1 MSDSPALAIEDLNV
15 SFTGGPETVRAVDG
29 VSIRVRPGEIVAVVG
44 ESGSGKSVTSMST
57 LGLLPPTATVSGTIR
72 VGDVDVTTLDGA
84 ALRAVRGSEIAM
96 VFQEPMTAL
105 NPAFTVG
112 WQVAEA
118 LRLHIDGLSRKQALD
133 RAAELL
139 ETVGIR
145 DARRRLGQYPHELS
159 GGLRQRVMIA
169 MAIACEPK
177 VLIADEATTALD
189 VTVQAEI
196 LDLLRGLRDR
206 FGTAMLVITHNMGV
220 VADIADRVVV
230 MYQGKVVEEA
240 PVEELFARPR
250 ADYTKRLLSAVPR
263 LAPRDDAPRTAPG
276 TEAGV
281 PGDGAPRTAP
291 GTETDASEDGAGV
304 PQAVRDDEA
313 APADL
318 PRDGAN
324 APQAIRDDGGPALAI
339 ENLVVQFRGKGGTK
353 VRAVDDV
360 SLTIARG
367 EVLGL
372 VGESGS
378 GKSTVG
384 RAAIGLISPDT
395 GTVRLLGDSLTGA
408 RGRALR
414 RLRRRCGIVFQDP
427 ASSLDPR
434 MTVGDCVAE
443 PLLINKVGDRD
454 ERVVALLE
462 SVRLDP
468 AVRLRYPH
476 ELSGG
481 QRQRVGIAR
490 ALALDPDLVIADEP
504 TSALDVSVQAAVL
517 EVFLELQ
524 ARLGFACLFITHD
537 LAVVG
542 LVSDRVAVLNQGRL
556 VEEGPRDQVLFDPR
570 EDYTRRLV
578 TSAPVP
584 DPVEQR
590 ERRVRAAELRAARD

>member
-1 MSDSPALAIEDLNV
+1 MSDSPALAIEDLHV
-15 SFTGGPETVRAVDG
+15 SFSGSGGSGKVRAVDG
-29 VSIRVRPGEIVAVVG
+29 VSIRVDPGEIVAVVG

-57 LGLLPPTATVSGTIR
+57 LGLLPPTASTSGSVR
-72 VGDVDVTTLDGA
+72 VGGVDVTTLDGP

-196 LDLLRGLRDR
+196 LDLLRDLRER

-240 PVEELFARPR
+240 PVEELFAGPR
-250 ADYTKRLLSAVPR
+250 ADYTKRLLGAVPR
-263 LAPRDDAPRTAPG
+263 LRPRGDERTGEPAVAGEPAAPG
-276 TEAGV
+276 EA
-281 PGDGAPRTAP
+281 
-291 GTETDASEDGAGV
+291 
-304 PQAVRDDEA
+304 
-313 APADL
+313 
-318 PRDGAN
+318 
-324 APQAIRDDGGPALAI
+324 ALAI
-339 ENLVVQFRGKGGTK
+339 ENLVVQFRGKGGAK
-353 VRAVDDV
+353 VRAVDNV
-360 SLTIARG
+360 SLTVAKG

-378 GKSTVG
+378 GKSTLG
-384 RAAIGLISPDT
+384 RAAIGLITPAS

-408 RGRALR
+408 RGSALR

-434 MTVGDCVAE
+434 MTVGDCIAE
-443 PLLINKVGDRD
+443 PLVINKVGDRD

-481 QRQRVGIAR
+481 QRQRIGIAR

-517 EVFLELQ
+517 DVFLELQ

-542 LVSDRVAVLNQGRL
+542 LVSDRVAVLNQGKL

-570 EDYTRRLV
+570 EDYTRRLIS
-578 TSAPVP
+578 SAPVP

-590 ERRVRAAELRAARD
+590 ERRARAAELRAARD

>member
-1 MSDSPALAIEDLNV
+1 MTESTPTLAIEDLSV
-15 SFTGGPETVRAVDG
+15 TFRSGREAVRAVDG
-29 VSIRVRPGEIVAVVG
+29 VSITVAPGEIVAVVG

-57 LGLLPPTATVSGTIR
+57 LGLLPPTAKVGGTVR
-72 VGDVDVTTLDGA
+72 VGGVDVTTLDGA
-84 ALRAVRGSEIAM
+84 RLRAIRGAEVAM

-118 LRLHIDGLSRKQALD
+118 LRLHIADLSRKQALD

-139 ETVGIR
+139 EMVGIR
-145 DARRRLGQYPHELS
+145 DARRRLGQFPHELS
-159 GGLRQRVMIA
+159 GGLRQRVVIA

-196 LDLLRGLRDR
+196 LDLLRDLRTK
-206 FGTAMLVITHNMGV
+206 FGMAMLVITHNMGV

-230 MYQGKVVEEA
+230 MYQGKVVEQA
-240 PVEELFARPR
+240 PVDDLFNRPE
-250 ADYTKRLLSAVPR
+250 ADYTKRLLAAVPR
-263 LAPRDDAPRTAPG
+263 LTPG
-276 TEAGV
+276 ERREREVRTEA
-281 PGDGAPRTAP
+281 
-291 GTETDASEDGAGV
+291 
-304 PQAVRDDEA
+304 
-313 APADL
+313 
-318 PRDGAN
+318 
-324 APQAIRDDGGPALAI
+324 ALSL
-339 ENLVVQFRGKGGTK
+339 ENLVVEFRGKGRSR

-360 SLTIARG
+360 TLTIAEG

-384 RAAIGLISPDT
+384 RAAVGLIKPAS
-395 GTVRLLGDSLTGA
+395 GTVRLLGEPLSEA
-408 RGRALR
+408 RGRDLR
-414 RLRRRCGIVFQDP
+414 RLRRHCGIVFQDP

-443 PLLINKVGDRD
+443 PLVINGVGDRN
-454 ERVVALLE
+454 ERVVALLK
-462 SVRLDP
+462 SVELDP
-468 AVRLRYPH
+468 ALRLRHPH

-490 ALALDPDLVIADEP
+490 ALALDPRLVIADEP

-524 ARLGFACLFITHD
+524 ERLGFACLFITHD

-542 LVSDRVAVLNQGRL
+542 RVSDRVAVMNQGRL
-556 VEEGPRDQVLFDPR
+556 VEVGARDDVLFDSQ
-570 EDYTRRLV
+570 EEYTRRLV

-590 ERRVRAAELRAARD
+590 RRRAERRAASAPPSSM

>member
-1 MSDSPALAIEDLNV
+1 MTEPGPTLAIEDLSV
-15 SFTGGPETVRAVDG
+15 SFTSRHETVRAVDG
-29 VSIRVRPGEIVAVVG
+29 VSITVNPGEIVAVVG
-44 ESGSGKSVTSMST
+44 ESGSGKSVTSLST
-57 LGLLPPTATVSGTIR
+57 LGLLPPTANVSGKVR
-72 VGDVDVTTLDGA
+72 VGGLDVTTLDGPR
-84 ALRAVRGSEIAM
+84 LRAVRGAEVAM

-118 LRLHIDGLSRKQALD
+118 LRLHIADLSRKQALD

-139 ETVGIR
+139 EMVGIR
-145 DARRRLGQYPHELS
+145 DARRRLGQFPHELS
-159 GGLRQRVMIA
+159 GGLRQRVVIA

-177 VLIADEATTALD
+177 ILIADEATTALD

-196 LDLLRGLRDR
+196 LDLLRDLRER
-206 FGTAMLVITHNMGV
+206 FGMAMLVITHNMGV

-230 MYQGKVVEEA
+230 MYEGKVVEQA
-240 PVEELFARPR
+240 LVEDLFARPE
-250 ADYTKRLLSAVPR
+250 ADYTKRLLAAVPR
-263 LAPRDDAPRTAPG
+263 LAPGEQRAR
-276 TEAGV
+276 
-281 PGDGAPRTAP
+281 
-291 GTETDASEDGAGV
+291 DASA
-304 PQAVRDDEA
+304 PEA
-313 APADL
+313 L
-318 PRDGAN
+318 S
-324 APQAIRDDGGPALAI
+324 L
-339 ENLVVQFRGKGGTK
+339 EHVTVEFRGG
-353 VRAVDDV
+353 VRAVEDL
-360 SLTIARG
+360 SLTIAQG

-384 RAAIGLISPDT
+384 RAAIGLLKPTS
-395 GTVRLLGDSLTGA
+395 GTVRLLGEPLSGA
-408 RGRALR
+408 KGRALR

-443 PLLINKVGDRD
+443 PLVISGAGDRTD
-454 ERVVALLE
+454 RVVALLE
-462 SVRLDP
+462 SVELDP
-468 AVRLRYPH
+468 AVRRRHPH

-490 ALALDPDLVIADEP
+490 ALALDPQLVIADEP

-517 EVFLELQ
+517 DMFLELQ
-524 ARLGFACLFITHD
+524 ERLGFACLFITHD

-542 LVSDRVAVLNQGRL
+542 KVSDRVAVMNEGRL
-556 VEEGPRDQVLFDPR
+556 VEVGPRDEVLFSSQ
-570 EDYTRRLV
+570 EEYTRRLV

-590 ERRVRAAELRAARD
+590 RRRAERHGL

>member
-1 MSDSPALAIEDLNV
+1 MSDQPPTLAIEDLSV
-15 SFTGGPETVRAVDG
+15 TFGSGRRTVRAVDG
-29 VSIRVRPGEIVAVVG
+29 VSVTVAPGEIVAVVG

-57 LGLLPPTATVSGTIR
+57 LGLLPPTAKVGGTVR
-72 VGDVDVTTLDGA
+72 VGGVDVTTLDGPR
-84 ALRAVRGSEIAM
+84 LRAVRGAEVAM

-118 LRLHIDGLSRKQALD
+118 LRLHTDLSRKQALD
-133 RAAELL
+133 RAADLL
-139 ETVGIR
+139 EMVGIR
-145 DARRRLGQYPHELS
+145 DASRRLGQFPHELS
-159 GGLRQRVMIA
+159 GGLRQRVVIA

-196 LDLLRGLRDR
+196 LDLLRDLRTK
-206 FGTAMLVITHNMGV
+206 FGMAMLVITHNMGV

-230 MYQGKVVEEA
+230 MYQGKVVEQA
-240 PVEELFARPR
+240 PVDDLFARPE
-250 ADYTKRLLSAVPR
+250 ADYTKRLLAAVPR
-263 LAPRDDAPRTAPG
+263 LAPGERRDREAPEKETA
-276 TEAGV
+276 
-281 PGDGAPRTAP
+281 
-291 GTETDASEDGAGV
+291 
-304 PQAVRDDEA
+304 
-313 APADL
+313 
-318 PRDGAN
+318 
-324 APQAIRDDGGPALAI
+324 ALSL
-339 ENLVVQFRGKGGTK
+339 ENLVVEFRGKGGSR

-360 SLTIARG
+360 TLTIAEG

-384 RAAIGLISPDT
+384 RAAIGLVKPAS
-395 GTVRLLGDSLTGA
+395 GTVRLLGESLGEA

-414 RLRRRCGIVFQDP
+414 RLRRHCGIVFQDP

-443 PLLINKVGDRD
+443 PLVINGVGDRT
-454 ERVVALLE
+454 ERVVALLK
-462 SVRLDP
+462 SVELDP
-468 AVRLRYPH
+468 ALRLRHPH

-490 ALALDPDLVIADEP
+490 ALALDPRLVIADEP

-524 ARLGFACLFITHD
+524 ERLGFACLFITHD

-542 LVSDRVAVLNQGRL
+542 RVSDRVAVMNQGRL
-556 VEEGPRDQVLFDPR
+556 VEVGARDDVLFDSQ
-570 EDYTRRLV
+570 EEYTRRLV

-590 ERRVRAAELRAARD
+590 RRRAERRAASAPPSST

>member
-1 MSDSPALAIEDLNV
+1 MSDSPALAIEDLSV
-15 SFTGGPETVRAVDG
+15 SFAGSSEKVRAVDG
-29 VSIRVRPGEIVAVVG
+29 VSIRVNPGEIVAVVG

-57 LGLLPPTATVSGTIR
+57 LGLLPPTATVRGSVR
-72 VGDVDVTTLDGA
+72 VGGVDVTTLDGP

-169 MAIACEPK
+169 IAIACEPK

-196 LDLLRGLRDR
+196 LDLLRDLRAR

-240 PVEELFARPR
+240 PVEELFADPR

-263 LAPRDDAPRTAPG
+263 LKPRGDAPK
-276 TEAGV
+276 TE
-281 PGDGAPRTAP
+281 PDGE
-291 GTETDASEDGAGV
+291 GASRG
-304 PQAVRDDEA
+304 RA
-313 APADL
+313 AQITS
-318 PRDGAN
+318 RDGGVSEHRNGPDTSA
-324 APQAIRDDGGPALAI
+324 GEPALAI
-339 ENLVVQFRGKGGTK
+339 ENLVVQFRGKGGAK

-360 SLTIARG
+360 SLTVAKG

-378 GKSTVG
+378 GKSTLG
-384 RAAIGLISPDT
+384 RAAIGLISPAS
-395 GTVRLLGDSLTGA
+395 GSVRLLGDSLTGA
-408 RGRALR
+408 RGSALR

-434 MTVGDCVAE
+434 MTVGDCIAE
-443 PLLINKVGDRD
+443 PLVINKVGGRD

-468 AVRLRYPH
+468 AVRFRYPH

-481 QRQRVGIAR
+481 QRQRIGIAR

-517 EVFLELQ
+517 DVFLELQ

-570 EDYTRRLV
+570 ENYTRRLIS
-578 TSAPVP
+578 SAPVP

-590 ERRVRAAELRAARD
+590 ERRARAAELRAAHD

>member
-1 MSDSPALAIEDLNV
+1 MEVRVSDPSLAIEDLKV
-15 SFTGGPETVRAVDG
+15 SFTSGRESVRAVDG
-29 VSIRVRPGEIVAVVG
+29 VTIEVAPGEIVAVVG

-57 LGLLPPTATVSGTIR
+57 LGLLPPTAQVTGTVR
-72 VGDVDVTTLDGA
+72 VGGVDVMTLDGPR
-84 ALRAVRGSEIAM
+84 LRAIRGAEIAM

-118 LRLHIDGLSRKQALD
+118 LRLHVDDLSKQQALD

-139 ETVGIR
+139 EMVGIR
-145 DARRRLGQYPHELS
+145 DARRRLGQFPHELS
-159 GGLRQRVMIA
+159 GGLRQRVVIA

-177 VLIADEATTALD
+177 ILIADEATTALD

-196 LDLLRGLRDR
+196 LDLLRDLRDR
-206 FGTAMLVITHNMGV
+206 FGMAMLVITHNMGV

-230 MYQGKVVEEA
+230 MYQGKVVEQA
-240 PVEELFARPR
+240 AVEDLFARPV
-250 ADYTKRLLSAVPR
+250 ADYTKRLLASVPR
-263 LAPRDDAPRTAPG
+263 LARGGHRVRATPA
-276 TEAGV
+276 E
-281 PGDGAPRTAP
+281 
-291 GTETDASEDGAGV
+291 ET
-304 PQAVRDDEA
+304 A
-313 APADL
+313 APAL
-318 PRDGAN
+318 R
-324 APQAIRDDGGPALAI
+324 L
-339 ENLVVQFRGKGGTK
+339 EHLSVEFRGKGRSRT
-353 VRAVDDV
+353 RAVDDV
-360 SLTIARG
+360 SLTIAQG

-384 RAAIGLISPDT
+384 RAAIGLLKPTS
-395 GTVRLLGDSLTGA
+395 GTVRLLGESLGDA
-408 RGRALR
+408 RGRDLR

-443 PLLINKVGDRD
+443 PLVINGIGDRT
-454 ERVVALLE
+454 ERVVALLK
-462 SVRLDP
+462 SVELDP
-468 AVRLRYPH
+468 ALRRRHPH

-490 ALALDPDLVIADEP
+490 ALALEPQLVIADEP

-524 ARLGFACLFITHD
+524 ERLGFACLFITHD

-542 LVSDRVAVLNQGRL
+542 RVSDRVAVMNAGRV
-556 VEEGPRDQVLFDPR
+556 VEEGPRDDVLFDAR
-570 EDYTRRLV
+570 EEYTRRLV

-590 ERRVRAAELRAARD
+590 RRRAERHGL

>member
-1 MSDSPALAIEDLNV
+1 MSDSPALAIEDLSV
-15 SFTGGPETVRAVDG
+15 SFAGSSAKVRAVDG
-29 VSIRVRPGEIVAVVG
+29 VSIRVNPGEIVAVVG

-57 LGLLPPTATVSGTIR
+57 LGLLPPTATVRGSVR
-72 VGDVDVTTLDGA
+72 VGGVDVTTLDGP

-196 LDLLRGLRDR
+196 LDLLRDLRDR

-230 MYQGKVVEEA
+230 MYQGRVVEEA
-240 PVEELFARPR
+240 PVEELFANPR

-263 LAPRDDAPRTAPG
+263 LKPRGDAPRTAPDAQA
-276 TEAGV
+276 E
-281 PGDGAPRTAP
+281 GDGAAGTASRGRTEGEGGAAGRAAERP
-291 GTETDASEDGAGV
+291 AAGASDG
-304 PQAVRDDEA
+304 R
-313 APADL
+313 
-318 PRDGAN
+318 
-324 APQAIRDDGGPALAI
+324 PALAI

-360 SLTIARG
+360 SLTVAKG

-378 GKSTVG
+378 GKSTLG
-384 RAAIGLISPDT
+384 RAAIGLITPAS
-395 GTVRLLGDSLTGA
+395 GSVRLLGDSLTGA
-408 RGRALR
+408 RGSALR

-434 MTVGDCVAE
+434 MTVGDCIAE
-443 PLLINKVGDRD
+443 PLVINKVGGRD

-468 AVRLRYPH
+468 AVRFRYPH

-481 QRQRVGIAR
+481 QRQRIGIAR

-517 EVFLELQ
+517 DVFLELQ

-542 LVSDRVAVLNQGRL
+542 LVSDRVAVLNQGKL
-556 VEEGPRDQVLFDPR
+556 VEEGPRDEVLFDPR
-570 EDYTRRLV
+570 EAYTRRLIS
-578 TSAPVP
+578 SAPVP

-590 ERRVRAAELRAARD
+590 ERRARAAELRAARD

>member
-1 MSDSPALAIEDLNV
+1 VTETPALAIEDLSV
-15 SFTGGPETVRAVDG
+15 SFSGSGQTVRAVDG
-29 VSIRVRPGEIVAVVG
+29 VSIEVRPGEVVAVVG
-44 ESGSGKSVTSMST
+44 ESGSGKSVTSLST
-57 LGLLPPTATVSGTIR
+57 LGLLPPTATTTGTVR
-72 VGDVDVTTLDGA
+72 VGGVDVTTLDGER
-84 ALRAVRGSEIAM
+84 LRAIRGAEVAM

-118 LRLHIDGLSRKQALD
+118 LRLHVGGLSRKDALA
-133 RAAELL
+133 RAAKLL
-139 ETVGIR
+139 EMAGIR
-145 DARRRLGQYPHELS
+145 DAESRLGQFPHELS
-159 GGLRQRVMIA
+159 GGLRQRVVIA

-177 VLIADEATTALD
+177 ILIADEATTALD

-196 LDLLRGLRDR
+196 LDLLRDLRER
-206 FGTAMLVITHNMGV
+206 FGMALLVITHNMGV

-240 PVEELFARPR
+240 PVEDLFARPA
-250 ADYTKRLLSAVPR
+250 ADYTKRLLASVPR
-263 LAPRDDAPRTAPG
+263 LVQGARRARADG
-276 TEAGV
+276 EETE
-281 PGDGAPRTAP
+281 
-291 GTETDASEDGAGV
+291 
-304 PQAVRDDEA
+304 
-313 APADL
+313 
-318 PRDGAN
+318 
-324 APQAIRDDGGPALAI
+324 PALALDHLTV
-339 ENLVVQFRGKGGTK
+339 EFRGKGRSRI
-353 VRAVDDV
+353 RAVDDV
-360 SLTIARG
+360 SLTIAPG

-384 RAAIGLISPDT
+384 RAAIGLVKPTSGD
-395 GTVRLLGDSLTGA
+395 VRLLGESLGGA
-408 RGRALR
+408 RGRDLR

-434 MTVGDCVAE
+434 MTVGACVAE
-443 PLLINKVGDRD
+443 PLVISGAADRLD
-454 ERVVALLE
+454 RVVALLE
-462 SVRLDP
+462 SVELDP
-468 AVRLRYPH
+468 ALRQRYPH

-524 ARLGFACLFITHD
+524 ERLGFACLFITHD

-542 LVSDRVAVLNQGRL
+542 RVSDRVAVMREGRL
-556 VEEGPRDQVLFDPR
+556 VEEGPRDEVLFAAR
-570 EDYTRRLV
+570 EEYTRRLV

-590 ERRVRAAELRAARD
+590 RRRAERHRL

>member
-1 MSDSPALAIEDLNV
+1 MTEPSPTLAIEDLSV
-15 SFTGGPETVRAVDG
+15 SFTSGRETVRAVDG
-29 VSIRVRPGEIVAVVG
+29 VSVTVAPGEIVAVVG

-57 LGLLPPTATVSGTIR
+57 LGLLPPTATVSGTVR
-72 VGDVDVTTLDGA
+72 VGGVDVTTLDGA
-84 ALRAVRGSEIAM
+84 GLRAIRGAEVAM

-118 LRLHIDGLSRKQALD
+118 LRLHLPDLSRKQALD

-139 ETVGIR
+139 EMVGIR
-145 DARRRLGQYPHELS
+145 DARRRLGQFPHELS
-159 GGLRQRVMIA
+159 GGLRQRVVIA

-196 LDLLRGLRDR
+196 LDLLRDLRAR
-206 FGTAMLVITHNMGV
+206 FGMAMLVITHNMGV

-230 MYQGKVVEEA
+230 MYQGKVVEQA
-240 PVEELFARPR
+240 PVADLFTRPE
-250 ADYTKRLLSAVPR
+250 ADYTKRLLAAVPR
-263 LAPRDDAPRTAPG
+263 LTPG
-276 TEAGV
+276 ERRGEV
-281 PGDGAPRTAP
+281 
-291 GTETDASEDGAGV
+291 GAGG
-304 PQAVRDDEA
+304 A
-313 APADL
+313 A
-318 PRDGAN
+318 
-324 APQAIRDDGGPALAI
+324 ALEL
-339 ENLVVQFRGKGGTK
+339 ENLVVEFRGKGGSRF
-353 VRAVDDV
+353 RAVDDV
-360 SLTIARG
+360 SLTIAEG

-384 RAAIGLISPDT
+384 RAAIGLVKPAS
-395 GTVRLLGDSLTGA
+395 GTVRLLGESLSDA
-408 RGRALR
+408 RGRTLR
-414 RLRRRCGIVFQDP
+414 RLRRRCGVVFQDP

-443 PLLINKVGDRD
+443 PLVINGVGDRAD
-454 ERVVALLE
+454 RVAELLK
-462 SVRLDP
+462 SVELDP
-468 AVRLRYPH
+468 ALRRRHPH

-490 ALALDPDLVIADEP
+490 ALALDPRLVIADEP

-524 ARLGFACLFITHD
+524 ERLGFACLFITHD

-542 LVSDRVAVLNQGRL
+542 RVSHRVAVMNEGRL
-556 VEEGPRDQVLFDPR
+556 VEVGDRDDVLFDSQ
-570 EDYTRRLV
+570 EEYTRRLV

-590 ERRVRAAELRAARD
+590 QRRAERRRL

>member
-1 MSDSPALAIEDLNV
+1 MTDAPMLTIEDLAV
-15 SFTGGPETVRAVDG
+15 SFRSGRESVRAVDG
-29 VSIRVRPGEIVAVVG
+29 VSLTVAPGEVVAVVG
-44 ESGSGKSVTSMST
+44 ESGSGKSVTSMSA
-57 LGLLPPTATVSGTIR
+57 LGLLPPTATTTGTVR
-72 VGDVDVTTLDGA
+72 VGGVDVTTLDGA
-84 ALRAVRGSEIAM
+84 GLRAIRGAEVAM

-118 LRLHIDGLSRKQALD
+118 LRLHIEDLSKKQALE

-139 ETVGIR
+139 EMVGIR
-145 DARRRLGQYPHELS
+145 DARDRLGQYPHELS
-159 GGLRQRVMIA
+159 GGLRQRVVIA

-196 LDLLRGLRDR
+196 LDLLRDLRAR
-206 FGTAMLVITHNMGV
+206 FGMAMLVITHNMGV

-230 MYQGKVVEEA
+230 MYQGKVVEQA
-240 PVEELFARPR
+240 TVEDLFARPE
-250 ADYTKRLLSAVPR
+250 ADYTKKLLASVPR
-263 LAPRDDAPRTAPG
+263 LARGEGRTRTAP
-276 TEAGV
+276 A
-281 PGDGAPRTAP
+281 
-291 GTETDASEDGAGV
+291 
-304 PQAVRDDEA
+304 DEEV
-313 APADL
+313 
-318 PRDGAN
+318 
-324 APQAIRDDGGPALAI
+324 ALSL
-339 ENLVVQFRGKGGTK
+339 EHLVVEFRGKGGRK
-353 VRAVDDV
+353 NRAVDDV
-360 SLTIARG
+360 SLTIAKG

-384 RAAIGLISPDT
+384 RAAIGLLKPTS
-395 GTVRLLGDSLTGA
+395 GSVRLLGEALTDA
-408 RGRALR
+408 RGRDLR

-443 PLLINKVGDRD
+443 PLVINGVGDRS
-454 ERVVALLE
+454 ERVVALLK
-462 SVRLDP
+462 SVELDP
-468 AVRLRYPH
+468 ALRRRHPH

-490 ALALDPDLVIADEP
+490 ALALDPQLVIADEP

-524 ARLGFACLFITHD
+524 ERLGFACLFITHD

-542 LVSDRVAVLNQGRL
+542 RVSDRVAVMNAGRV
-556 VEEGPRDQVLFDPR
+556 VEEGPRDDVLFDSR
-570 EDYTRRLV
+570 EEYTRRLV

-590 ERRVRAAELRAARD
+590 RRRAERHGL

>member
-1 MSDSPALAIEDLNV
+1 MTDAPMLAFEDLAV
-15 SFTGGPETVRAVDG
+15 SFRSGRDSVRAVDG
-29 VSIRVRPGEIVAVVG
+29 VSLTVAPGEVVAVVG
-44 ESGSGKSVTSMST
+44 ESGSGKSVTSMSA
-57 LGLLPPTATVSGTIR
+57 LGLLPPTATTTGTVR
-72 VGDVDVTTLDGA
+72 VGGVDVTTLDGSR
-84 ALRAVRGSEIAM
+84 LRAIRGAEVAM

-118 LRLHIDGLSRKQALD
+118 LRLHIEDLSRKQALD

-139 ETVGIR
+139 EMVGIR
-145 DARRRLGQYPHELS
+145 DARDRLGQYPHELS
-159 GGLRQRVMIA
+159 GGLRQRVVIA

-196 LDLLRGLRDR
+196 LDLLRDLRAR
-206 FGTAMLVITHNMGV
+206 FGMAMLVITHNMGV

-230 MYQGKVVEEA
+230 MYQGKVVEQA
-240 PVEELFARPR
+240 TVEDLFARPQ
-250 ADYTKRLLSAVPR
+250 ADYTKKLLASVPR
-263 LAPRDDAPRTAPG
+263 LARGEGRSRTAP
-276 TEAGV
+276 A
-281 PGDGAPRTAP
+281 
-291 GTETDASEDGAGV
+291 
-304 PQAVRDDEA
+304 DEE
-313 APADL
+313 
-318 PRDGAN
+318 
-324 APQAIRDDGGPALAI
+324 IALSL
-339 ENLVVQFRGKGGTK
+339 ENLVVEFRGKGGRK
-353 VRAVDDV
+353 NRAVDDV
-360 SLTIARG
+360 SLTIAKG

-384 RAAIGLISPDT
+384 RAAIGLLKPTS
-395 GTVRLLGDSLTGA
+395 GSVRLLGEALTDA
-408 RGRALR
+408 RGRDLR

-443 PLLINKVGDRD
+443 PLVINGVGDRT
-454 ERVVALLE
+454 ERVLALLE
-462 SVRLDP
+462 SVELDP
-468 AVRLRYPH
+468 ALRRRHPH

-490 ALALDPDLVIADEP
+490 ALALDPQLVIADEP

-517 EVFLELQ
+517 KVFLDLQ
-524 ARLGFACLFITHD
+524 QRLGFACLFITHD

-542 LVSDRVAVLNQGRL
+542 MVSDRVAVMNEGRL
-556 VEEGPRDQVLFDPR
+556 VEVGSRDAVLFDSR
-570 EDYTRRLV
+570 EEYTRRLV

-584 DPVEQR
+584 DPVDQR
-590 ERRVRAAELRAARD
+590 RRREERHRI

>member
-1 MSDSPALAIEDLNV
+1 MSDQPPTLAIEDLSV
-15 SFTGGPETVRAVDG
+15 TFGSGHRTVRAVDG
-29 VSIRVRPGEIVAVVG
+29 VSVTVAPGEIVAVVG

-57 LGLLPPTATVSGTIR
+57 LGLLPPTAKVGGTVR
-72 VGDVDVTTLDGA
+72 VGGVDVTTLDGPR
-84 ALRAVRGSEIAM
+84 LRAVRGAEVAM

-118 LRLHIDGLSRKQALD
+118 LRLHTDLSRKQALD
-133 RAAELL
+133 RAVELL
-139 ETVGIR
+139 EMVGIR
-145 DARRRLGQYPHELS
+145 DASRRLGQFPHELS
-159 GGLRQRVMIA
+159 GGLRQRVVIA

-196 LDLLRGLRDR
+196 LDLLRDLRTK
-206 FGTAMLVITHNMGV
+206 FGMAMLVITHNMGV

-230 MYQGKVVEEA
+230 MYQGKVVEQA
-240 PVEELFARPR
+240 PVDDLFARPE
-250 ADYTKRLLSAVPR
+250 ADYTKRLLAAVPR
-263 LAPRDDAPRTAPG
+263 LAPGERRDREAPEKETA
-276 TEAGV
+276 
-281 PGDGAPRTAP
+281 
-291 GTETDASEDGAGV
+291 
-304 PQAVRDDEA
+304 
-313 APADL
+313 
-318 PRDGAN
+318 
-324 APQAIRDDGGPALAI
+324 ALSL
-339 ENLVVQFRGKGGTK
+339 ENLVVEFRGKGGSR

-360 SLTIARG
+360 TLTIAEG

-384 RAAIGLISPDT
+384 RAAIGLVKPAS
-395 GTVRLLGDSLTGA
+395 GTVRLLGESLGEA

-414 RLRRRCGIVFQDP
+414 RLRRHCGIVFQDP

-443 PLLINKVGDRD
+443 PLVINGVGDRT
-454 ERVVALLE
+454 ERVVALLK
-462 SVRLDP
+462 SVELDP
-468 AVRLRYPH
+468 ALRLRHPH

-490 ALALDPDLVIADEP
+490 ALALDPRLVIADEP

-524 ARLGFACLFITHD
+524 ERLGFACLFITHD

-542 LVSDRVAVLNQGRL
+542 RVSDRVAVMNQGRL
-556 VEEGPRDQVLFDPR
+556 VEVGARDDVLFDSQ
-570 EDYTRRLV
+570 EEYTRRLV

-584 DPVEQR
+584 DPTEQR
-590 ERRVRAAELRAARD
+590 RRRAERHRL

>member
-1 MSDSPALAIEDLNV
+1 MTDTPMLAFEELAV
-15 SFTGGPETVRAVDG
+15 SFGGGRDGVRAVDG
-29 VSIRVRPGEIVAVVG
+29 VSLTVAPGEVVAVVG
-44 ESGSGKSVTSMST
+44 ESGSGKSVTSMSA
-57 LGLLPPTATVSGTIR
+57 LGLLPPTATTTGTVR
-72 VGDVDVTTLDGA
+72 VGGVDVTTLDGA
-84 ALRAVRGSEIAM
+84 RLRTIRGAEVAM

-118 LRLHIDGLSRKQALD
+118 LRLHIGDLSKKQALE

-145 DARRRLGQYPHELS
+145 DARDRLGQYPHELS
-159 GGLRQRVMIA
+159 GGLRQRVVIA

-196 LDLLRGLRDR
+196 LDLLRDLRAR
-206 FGTAMLVITHNMGV
+206 FGMAMLVITHNMGV

-230 MYQGKVVEEA
+230 MYQGKVVEQA
-240 PVEELFARPR
+240 TVEDLFARPQ
-250 ADYTKRLLSAVPR
+250 ADYTKKLLASVPR
-263 LAPRDDAPRTAPG
+263 LARGEGRTRTA
-276 TEAGV
+276 
-281 PGDGAPRTAP
+281 
-291 GTETDASEDGAGV
+291 
-304 PQAVRDDEA
+304 QADEEV
-313 APADL
+313 
-318 PRDGAN
+318 
-324 APQAIRDDGGPALAI
+324 ALSL
-339 ENLVVQFRGKGGTK
+339 EHLVVEFRGKGGRK
-353 VRAVDDV
+353 NRAVDDV
-360 SLTIARG
+360 SLTIAKG

-384 RAAIGLISPDT
+384 RAAIGLLKPTS
-395 GTVRLLGDSLTGA
+395 GSVRLLGEALTDA
-408 RGRALR
+408 RGRDLR

-443 PLLINKVGDRD
+443 PLVINGVGDRTA
-454 ERVVALLE
+454 RVVALLK
-462 SVRLDP
+462 SVELDP
-468 AVRLRYPH
+468 ALRRRHPH

-490 ALALDPDLVIADEP
+490 ALALDPQLVIADEP

-517 EVFLELQ
+517 KVFLELQ
-524 ARLGFACLFITHD
+524 QRLGFACLFITHD

-542 LVSDRVAVLNQGRL
+542 MVSDRVAVMKEGRL
-556 VEEGPRDQVLFDPR
+556 VEVGPRDEVLFDSR

-584 DPVEQR
+584 DPVDQR
-590 ERRVRAAELRAARD
+590 RRREERHRI

>member
-1 MSDSPALAIEDLNV
+1 VTHTPASPGSVALRIEDLRV
-15 SFTGGPETVRAVDG
+15 TFASGEHTVRAVDG
-29 VSIRVRPGEIVAVVG
+29 VSINVRPGEIVAVVG

-57 LGLLPPTATVSGTIR
+57 LGLLPPTADVSGSIR
-72 VGDVDVTTLDGA
+72 IGGVDVTTLDASG
-84 ALRAVRGSEIAM
+84 LRAIRGAEVAM

-112 WQVAEA
+112 WQVVEA
-118 LRLHIDGLSRKQALD
+118 LRLHIADLSKKQAYD

-139 ETVGIR
+139 EMVGIR
-145 DARRRLGQYPHELS
+145 DARRRLRQFPHELS

-196 LDLLRGLRDR
+196 LDLLRSLRAR
-206 FGTAMLVITHNMGV
+206 FGMAMLVITHNMGV

-240 PVEELFARPR
+240 AVEDLFARPR
-250 ADYTKRLLSAVPR
+250 ADYTKKLLSAVPR
-263 LAPRDDAPRTAPG
+263 LAPGSGRPRTASREP
-276 TEAGV
+276 A
-281 PGDGAPRTAP
+281 GAP
-291 GTETDASEDGAGV
+291 V
-304 PQAVRDDEA
+304 
-313 APADL
+313 L
-318 PRDGAN
+318 
-324 APQAIRDDGGPALAI
+324 AL
-339 ENLVVQFRGKGGTK
+339 ENLVVEFRGKGGDR

-360 SLTIARG
+360 TLAIGPG

-384 RAAIGLISPDT
+384 RTAIGLIRPTS
-395 GTVRLLGDSLTGA
+395 GTVRLLGAPLTGA
-408 RGRALR
+408 RGRDLR
-414 RLRRRCGIVFQDP
+414 LLRRRCAIVFQDP

-434 MTVGDCVAE
+434 MTVGDCIAE
-443 PLLINKVGDRD
+443 PLVINGIGGRDDRVG
-454 ERVVALLE
+454 ELL
-462 SVRLDP
+462 SGVRLDP
-468 AVRLRYPH
+468 SLRSRYPH

-490 ALALDPDLVIADEP
+490 AIALDPELIIADEP

-517 EVFLELQ
+517 DLFLELQ
-524 ARLGFACLFITHD
+524 ERLGFACLFITHD

-542 LVSDRVAVLNQGRL
+542 RVSDRVAVMNSGKV

-578 TSAPVP
+578 SSAPVP
-584 DPVEQR
+584 DPAAQR
-590 ERRVRAAELRAARD
+590 ERRTQRLSL

>member
-1 MSDSPALAIEDLNV
+1 MTDAPMLAFEDLAV
-15 SFTGGPETVRAVDG
+15 SFRSGRESVRAVEG
-29 VSIRVRPGEIVAVVG
+29 VSLTVAPGEVVAVVG
-44 ESGSGKSVTSMST
+44 ESGSGKSVTSMSA
-57 LGLLPPTATVSGTIR
+57 LGLLPPTATTTGTVR
-72 VGDVDVTTLDGA
+72 VGGVDVTTLDGA
-84 ALRAVRGSEIAM
+84 RLRAIRGAEVAM

-118 LRLHIDGLSRKQALD
+118 LRLHIEDLSKKQALD

-139 ETVGIR
+139 EMVGIR
-145 DARRRLGQYPHELS
+145 DAHDRLGQYPHELS
-159 GGLRQRVMIA
+159 GGLRQRVVIA

-196 LDLLRGLRDR
+196 LDLLRDLRAR
-206 FGTAMLVITHNMGV
+206 FGMALLVITHNMGV

-230 MYQGKVVEEA
+230 MYQGKVVEQA
-240 PVEELFARPR
+240 TVEDLFARPQ
-250 ADYTKRLLSAVPR
+250 ADYTKKLLASVPR
-263 LAPRDDAPRTAPG
+263 LARGEGRTRTAP
-276 TEAGV
+276 A
-281 PGDGAPRTAP
+281 
-291 GTETDASEDGAGV
+291 
-304 PQAVRDDEA
+304 DEEV
-313 APADL
+313 
-318 PRDGAN
+318 
-324 APQAIRDDGGPALAI
+324 ALSL
-339 ENLVVQFRGKGGTK
+339 ENLVVEFRGKGGRK
-353 VRAVDDV
+353 NRAVDDV
-360 SLTIARG
+360 SLTIAKG

-384 RAAIGLISPDT
+384 RAAIGLLKPTS
-395 GTVRLLGDSLTGA
+395 GSVHLLGESLGDA
-408 RGRALR
+408 RGRDLR

-443 PLLINKVGDRD
+443 PLVINRVGDRT
-454 ERVVALLE
+454 ERVVALLK
-462 SVRLDP
+462 SVELDP
-468 AVRLRYPH
+468 ALRRRHPH

-490 ALALDPDLVIADEP
+490 ALALDPQLVIADEP

-524 ARLGFACLFITHD
+524 ERLGFACLFITHD

-542 LVSDRVAVLNQGRL
+542 RVSDRVAVMNAGRV
-556 VEEGPRDQVLFDPR
+556 VEEGPRDAVLFDSR
-570 EDYTRRLV
+570 EEYTRRLV

-590 ERRVRAAELRAARD
+590 QRRAERHGL

>member
-1 MSDSPALAIEDLNV
+1 MTDAPMLTIEDLAV
-15 SFTGGPETVRAVDG
+15 SFRSGRESVRAVDG
-29 VSIRVRPGEIVAVVG
+29 VSLTVAPGEVVAVVG
-44 ESGSGKSVTSMST
+44 ESGSGKSVTSMSA
-57 LGLLPPTATVSGTIR
+57 LGLLPPTATTTGTVR
-72 VGDVDVTTLDGA
+72 VGGVDVTTLDGA
-84 ALRAVRGSEIAM
+84 GLRAIRGAEVAM

-118 LRLHIDGLSRKQALD
+118 LRLHIEDLSKKQALE

-139 ETVGIR
+139 EMVGIR
-145 DARRRLGQYPHELS
+145 DARDRLGQYPHELS
-159 GGLRQRVMIA
+159 GGLRQRVVIA

-196 LDLLRGLRDR
+196 LDLLRDLRAR
-206 FGTAMLVITHNMGV
+206 FGMAMLVITHNMGV

-230 MYQGKVVEEA
+230 MYQGKVVEQA
-240 PVEELFARPR
+240 TVEDLFARPE
-250 ADYTKRLLSAVPR
+250 AHYTKKLLASVPR
-263 LAPRDDAPRTAPG
+263 LARGEGRTRTAP
-276 TEAGV
+276 A
-281 PGDGAPRTAP
+281 
-291 GTETDASEDGAGV
+291 
-304 PQAVRDDEA
+304 DEEV
-313 APADL
+313 
-318 PRDGAN
+318 
-324 APQAIRDDGGPALAI
+324 ALSL
-339 ENLVVQFRGKGGTK
+339 EHLVVEFRGKGGRK
-353 VRAVDDV
+353 NRAVDDV
-360 SLTIARG
+360 SLTIAKG

-384 RAAIGLISPDT
+384 RAAIGLLKPTS
-395 GTVRLLGDSLTGA
+395 GSVRLLGEALTDA
-408 RGRALR
+408 RGRDLR

-443 PLLINKVGDRD
+443 PLVINGVGDRS
-454 ERVVALLE
+454 ERVVALLK
-462 SVRLDP
+462 SVELDP
-468 AVRLRYPH
+468 ALRRRHPH

-490 ALALDPDLVIADEP
+490 ALALDPQLVIADEP

-524 ARLGFACLFITHD
+524 ERLGFACLFITHD

-542 LVSDRVAVLNQGRL
+542 RVSDRVAVMNAGRV
-556 VEEGPRDQVLFDPR
+556 VEEGPRDAVLFDSR
-570 EDYTRRLV
+570 EEYTRRLV

-590 ERRVRAAELRAARD
+590 RRRAERHGL

>member
-1 MSDSPALAIEDLNV
+1 VIPVTDSPTLAIEDLTV
-15 SFTGGPETVRAVDG
+15 SFTSGRESVRAVDG
-29 VSIRVRPGEIVAVVG
+29 VSLEVRPGEVVAVVG
-44 ESGSGKSVTSMST
+44 ESGSGKSVTSMSA
-57 LGLLPPTATVSGTIR
+57 LGLLPPTATTTGTVR
-72 VGDVDVTTLDGA
+72 VGGVDVTMLDGPG
-84 ALRAVRGSEIAM
+84 LRAIRGAEVAM

-118 LRLHIDGLSRKQALD
+118 LRLHIEDLSKKQALE

-139 ETVGIR
+139 EMVGIR
-145 DARRRLGQYPHELS
+145 DARQRLGQYPHELS
-159 GGLRQRVMIA
+159 GGLRQRVVIA

-196 LDLLRGLRDR
+196 LDLLRDLRAR
-206 FGTAMLVITHNMGV
+206 FGMAMLVITHNMGV

-230 MYQGKVVEEA
+230 MYQGKVVEQA
-240 PVEELFARPR
+240 AVEDLFARPQ
-250 ADYTKRLLSAVPR
+250 ADYTQKLLASVPR
-263 LAPRDDAPRTAPG
+263 LARGEGRTRVAPTGEESDALSL
-276 TEAGV
+276 EH
-281 PGDGAPRTAP
+281 
-291 GTETDASEDGAGV
+291 
-304 PQAVRDDEA
+304 
-313 APADL
+313 
-318 PRDGAN
+318 
-324 APQAIRDDGGPALAI
+324 
-339 ENLVVQFRGKGGTK
+339 LVVEFRGKGGRRT
-353 VRAVDDV
+353 RAVDDV
-360 SLTIARG
+360 SLTIAKG

-384 RAAIGLISPDT
+384 RAAIGLLKPTS
-395 GTVRLLGDSLTGA
+395 GSVRLLGEALTDV
-408 RGRALR
+408 RGRDLR

-443 PLLINKVGDRD
+443 PLVINGVGDRT
-454 ERVVALLE
+454 ERVAALLK
-462 SVRLDP
+462 SVELDP
-468 AVRLRYPH
+468 ALRRRHPH

-490 ALALDPDLVIADEP
+490 ALALDPQLVIADEP

-524 ARLGFACLFITHD
+524 QRLGFACLFITHD

-542 LVSDRVAVLNQGRL
+542 MVSDRVAVMNEGRL
-556 VEEGPRDQVLFDPR
+556 VEEGSRDDVLFDSR
-570 EDYTRRLV
+570 EEYTRRLV

-584 DPVEQR
+584 DPVDQR
-590 ERRVRAAELRAARD
+590 RRRAERHRI

>member
-1 MSDSPALAIEDLNV
+1 MSDPTPTLAIEDLSV
-15 SFTGGPETVRAVDG
+15 TFSSGRQTVHAVDG
-29 VSIRVRPGEIVAVVG
+29 VSITVAPGEIVAVVG

-57 LGLLPPTATVSGTIR
+57 LGLLPPTARVGGTIR
-72 VGDVDVTTLDGA
+72 VGGVDVTTLDGPR
-84 ALRAVRGSEIAM
+84 LRAIRGAEVAM

-118 LRLHIDGLSRKQALD
+118 LRLHIADLSRKQALD

-139 ETVGIR
+139 EMVGIR
-145 DARRRLGQYPHELS
+145 DARRRLGQFPHELS
-159 GGLRQRVMIA
+159 GGLRQRVVIA

-196 LDLLRGLRDR
+196 LDLLRDLRTK
-206 FGTAMLVITHNMGV
+206 FGMAMLVITHNMGV

-230 MYQGKVVEEA
+230 MYQGKVVEQA
-240 PVEELFARPR
+240 PVEDLFARPE
-250 ADYTKRLLSAVPR
+250 ADYTKRLLAAVPR
-263 LAPRDDAPRTAPG
+263 LAPGERR
-276 TEAGV
+276 E
-281 PGDGAPRTAP
+281 R
-291 GTETDASEDGAGV
+291 E
-304 PQAVRDDEA
+304 
-313 APADL
+313 APAEES
-318 PRDGAN
+318 A
-324 APQAIRDDGGPALAI
+324 ALSL
-339 ENLVVQFRGKGGTK
+339 ENLVVEFRGKGGSR

-360 SLTIARG
+360 TLTIAEG

-384 RAAIGLISPDT
+384 RAAIGLIKPAS
-395 GTVRLLGDSLTGA
+395 GTVRLLGESLSEA
-408 RGRALR
+408 RGRDLR
-414 RLRRRCGIVFQDP
+414 RLRRHCGIVFQDP

-443 PLLINKVGDRD
+443 PLVINGVGDRT
-454 ERVVALLE
+454 ERVAALLK
-462 SVRLDP
+462 SVELDP
-468 AVRLRYPH
+468 ALRLRHPH

-490 ALALDPDLVIADEP
+490 ALALDPRLVIADEP

-524 ARLGFACLFITHD
+524 ERLGFACLFITHD

-542 LVSDRVAVLNQGRL
+542 RVSDRVAVMNQGRL
-556 VEEGPRDQVLFDPR
+556 VEVGARDDVLFDSR
-570 EDYTRRLV
+570 EEYTRRLV

-590 ERRVRAAELRAARD
+590 RRRAERRAASAPPSSS

>member
-1 MSDSPALAIEDLNV
+1 MRRDPVTDSPALAIAPALAIEDLRVTFAN
-15 SFTGGPETVRAVDG
+15 GAHPVRAVDG
-29 VSIRVRPGEIVAVVG
+29 VSIEVRPGEIVAVVG

-57 LGLLPPTATVSGTIR
+57 LRLLPPTAEVSGKIQ
-72 VGDVDVTTLDGA
+72 VGGVDVTTLDGSE
-84 ALRAVRGSEIAM
+84 LRAIRGAEVAM

-118 LRLHIDGLSRKQALD
+118 LRLHKSDMSRKQAYD

-139 ETVGIR
+139 EMVGIR
-145 DARRRLGQYPHELS
+145 DARRRLGQFPHELS

-169 MAIACEPK
+169 IAIACEPK

-196 LDLLRGLRDR
+196 LDLLRDLRAK
-206 FGTAMLVITHNMGV
+206 FGMAMLVITHNMGV

-230 MYQGKVVEEA
+230 MYQGKVVEQA
-240 PVEELFARPR
+240 TVEDLFARPQ
-250 ADYTKRLLSAVPR
+250 AGYTKNLLASVPR
-263 LAPRDDAPRTAPG
+263 L
-276 TEAGV
+276 V
-281 PGDGAPRTAP
+281 PGGRRARTTPREPDGAA
-291 GTETDASEDGAGV
+291 DA
-304 PQAVRDDEA
+304 
-313 APADL
+313 
-318 PRDGAN
+318 
-324 APQAIRDDGGPALAI
+324 GPALTL
-339 ENLVVQFRGKGGTK
+339 EHLVVEFRGKGGGKT
-353 VRAVDDV
+353 RAVDDV
-360 SLTIARG
+360 SLTIGAG

-384 RAAIGLISPDT
+384 RTAIGLIKPAS
-395 GTVRLLGDSLTGA
+395 GTVRLLGEPLTGA
-408 RGRALR
+408 KGRDLR
-414 RLRRRCGIVFQDP
+414 RLRRRCSIVFQDP

-443 PLLINKVGDRD
+443 PLVINKVGDRD
-454 ERVVALLE
+454 DRVAALLRSVKLDP
-462 SVRLDP
+462 SVRS
-468 AVRLRYPH
+468 RYPH

-490 ALALDPDLVIADEP
+490 AIALDPELVIADEP

-517 EVFLELQ
+517 DLFLELQ
-524 ARLGFACLFITHD
+524 DRLGFACLFITHD

-542 LVSDRVAVLNQGRL
+542 LVSDRVAVMNSGRL
-556 VEEGPRDQVLFDPR
+556 VEEGPRDQVLFEPR

-578 TSAPVP
+578 SSAPVP
-584 DPVEQR
+584 DPAAQR
-590 ERRVRAAELRAARD
+590 ERRTRRLAL

>member
-1 MSDSPALAIEDLNV
+1 MSDSPALTIEDLHV
-15 SFTGGPETVRAVDG
+15 SFSGSSGSGKVHAVDG
-29 VSIRVRPGEIVAVVG
+29 VSIRVDPGEIVAVVG

-57 LGLLPPTATVSGTIR
+57 LGLLPPTASTSGSVR
-72 VGDVDVTTLDGA
+72 VGGVDVTTLDGP

-196 LDLLRGLRDR
+196 LDLLRDLRDR

-240 PVEELFARPR
+240 PVEELFASPR

-263 LAPRDDAPRTAPG
+263 LKPRGDEPTGEPAVAGEPAAPG
-276 TEAGV
+276 
-281 PGDGAPRTAP
+281 
-291 GTETDASEDGAGV
+291 DA
-304 PQAVRDDEA
+304 
-313 APADL
+313 
-318 PRDGAN
+318 
-324 APQAIRDDGGPALAI
+324 ALAI
-339 ENLVVQFRGKGGTK
+339 ENLVVQFRGKGGAK

-360 SLTIARG
+360 SLTVAKG

-378 GKSTVG
+378 GKSTLG
-384 RAAIGLISPDT
+384 RAAIGLITPAS
-395 GTVRLLGDSLTGA
+395 GSVRLLGDSLTGA
-408 RGRALR
+408 RGSALR

-434 MTVGDCVAE
+434 MTVGDCIAE
-443 PLLINKVGDRD
+443 PLVINKVGDRD

-481 QRQRVGIAR
+481 QRQRIGIAR

-517 EVFLELQ
+517 DVFLELQ

-570 EDYTRRLV
+570 EDYTRRLIG
-578 TSAPVP
+578 SAPVP

-590 ERRVRAAELRAARD
+590 ERRARAAELRAARD

>member
-1 MSDSPALAIEDLNV
+1 MTDAPMLTFEDLAV
-15 SFTGGPETVRAVDG
+15 SFRSGRESVRAVDG
-29 VSIRVRPGEIVAVVG
+29 VSLTVAPGEVVAVVG
-44 ESGSGKSVTSMST
+44 ESGSGKSVTSMSA
-57 LGLLPPTATVSGTIR
+57 LGLLPPTATTTGTVR
-72 VGDVDVTTLDGA
+72 VGGVDVTTLDGA
-84 ALRAVRGSEIAM
+84 RLRAIRGAEVAM

-118 LRLHIDGLSRKQALD
+118 LRLHIEDLSKKQALD

-139 ETVGIR
+139 EMVGIR
-145 DARRRLGQYPHELS
+145 DARDRLGQYPHELS
-159 GGLRQRVMIA
+159 GGLRQRVVIA

-196 LDLLRGLRDR
+196 LDLLRDLRAR
-206 FGTAMLVITHNMGV
+206 FGMALLVITHNMGV

-230 MYQGKVVEEA
+230 MYQGKVVEQA
-240 PVEELFARPR
+240 TVEDLFARPQ
-250 ADYTKRLLSAVPR
+250 ADYTKKLLASVPR
-263 LAPRDDAPRTAPG
+263 LARGEGRTRTAP
-276 TEAGV
+276 A
-281 PGDGAPRTAP
+281 
-291 GTETDASEDGAGV
+291 
-304 PQAVRDDEA
+304 DEEV
-313 APADL
+313 
-318 PRDGAN
+318 
-324 APQAIRDDGGPALAI
+324 ALSL
-339 ENLVVQFRGKGGTK
+339 EHLVVEFRGKGGRK
-353 VRAVDDV
+353 NRAVDDV
-360 SLTIARG
+360 SLTIAKG

-384 RAAIGLISPDT
+384 RAAIGLLKPTS
-395 GTVRLLGDSLTGA
+395 GSVRLLGEALTDA
-408 RGRALR
+408 RGRDLR

-443 PLLINKVGDRD
+443 PLVINGVGDRT
-454 ERVVALLE
+454 ERVVALLK
-462 SVRLDP
+462 SVELDP
-468 AVRLRYPH
+468 ALRRRHPH

-490 ALALDPDLVIADEP
+490 ALALDPQLVIADEP

-524 ARLGFACLFITHD
+524 ERLGFACLFITHD

-542 LVSDRVAVLNQGRL
+542 RVSDRVAVMNAGRV
-556 VEEGPRDQVLFDPR
+556 VEEGPRDDVLFDSR
-570 EDYTRRLV
+570 EEYTRRLV

-590 ERRVRAAELRAARD
+590 QRRAERHGL

>member
-1 MSDSPALAIEDLNV
+1 MSGPALEIENLAV
-15 SFTGGPETVRAVDG
+15 SFGRGRDTVRAVEG
-29 VSIRVRPGEIVAVVG
+29 VSLAVAPGEVVAVVG
-44 ESGSGKSVTSMST
+44 ESGSGKSVTSLST
-57 LGLLPPTATVSGTIR
+57 LGLLPPTATTTGTVR
-72 VGDVDVTTLDGA
+72 VGGVDVMTLDGPG
-84 ALRAVRGSEIAM
+84 LRAVRGAEVAM

-118 LRLHIDGLSRKQALD
+118 LRLHIADLSKKQALD

-139 ETVGIR
+139 EMVGIR
-145 DARRRLGQYPHELS
+145 DARRRLGQFPHELS
-159 GGLRQRVMIA
+159 GGLRQRVVIA

-177 VLIADEATTALD
+177 ILIADEATTALD

-196 LDLLRGLRDR
+196 LDLLRDLRAR
-206 FGTAMLVITHNMGV
+206 FGMAMLVITHNMGV

-230 MYQGKVVEEA
+230 MYQGKVVEQA
-240 PVEELFARPR
+240 PVEDLFARPK
-250 ADYTKRLLSAVPR
+250 ADYTKRLLAAVPR
-263 LAPRDDAPRTAPG
+263 LAPAEDRT
-276 TEAGV
+276 
-281 PGDGAPRTAP
+281 R
-291 GTETDASEDGAGV
+291 DASAE
-304 PQAVRDDEA
+304 E
-313 APADL
+313 
-318 PRDGAN
+318 
-324 APQAIRDDGGPALAI
+324 ALAL
-339 ENLVVQFRGKGGTK
+339 ENLTVEFRGG
-353 VRAVDDV
+353 VRAVDDL

-367 EVLGL
+367 EILGL

-384 RAAIGLISPDT
+384 RVAIGLLKPTS
-395 GTVRLLGDSLTGA
+395 GTVRLLGEPLTGA
-408 RGRALR
+408 KGRALR

-443 PLLINKVGDRD
+443 PLVINGVGDRTD
-454 ERVVALLE
+454 RVVALLE
-462 SVRLDP
+462 SVELDP
-468 AVRLRYPH
+468 AVRRRHPH

-490 ALALDPDLVIADEP
+490 ALALDPRLVIADEP

-517 EVFLELQ
+517 EMFLELQ
-524 ARLGFACLFITHD
+524 ERLGFACLFITHD

-542 LVSDRVAVLNQGRL
+542 RVSDRVAVMNAGRL
-556 VEEGPRDQVLFDPR
+556 VEAGPREEVLFSSR
-570 EDYTRRLV
+570 EEYTRRLV

-590 ERRVRAAELRAARD
+590 RRREERHRL

>member
-1 MSDSPALAIEDLNV
+1 MSDPAPTLAIEDLSV
-15 SFTGGPETVRAVDG
+15 TFTSGRQTVRAVDG
-29 VSIRVRPGEIVAVVG
+29 VSITVAPGEIVAVVG

-57 LGLLPPTATVSGTIR
+57 LGLLPPTAKVDGAVR
-72 VGDVDVTTLDGA
+72 VGGVDVTTLDGA
-84 ALRAVRGSEIAM
+84 RLRAIRGAEVAM

-118 LRLHIDGLSRKQALD
+118 LRLHIADLPRKQALD

-139 ETVGIR
+139 EMVGIR
-145 DARRRLGQYPHELS
+145 DARRRLGQFPHELS
-159 GGLRQRVMIA
+159 GGLRQRVVIA

-196 LDLLRGLRDR
+196 LDLLRDLRTK
-206 FGTAMLVITHNMGV
+206 FGMAMLVITHNMGV

-230 MYQGKVVEEA
+230 MYQGKVVEQA
-240 PVEELFARPR
+240 PVDDLFARPE
-250 ADYTKRLLSAVPR
+250 ADYTKRLLAAVPR
-263 LAPRDDAPRTAPG
+263 LTPG
-276 TEAGV
+276 ERRERESPAGESAA
-281 PGDGAPRTAP
+281 GESAA
-291 GTETDASEDGAGV
+291 GT
-304 PQAVRDDEA
+304 
-313 APADL
+313 
-318 PRDGAN
+318 
-324 APQAIRDDGGPALAI
+324 ALAL
-339 ENLVVQFRGKGGTK
+339 ENLVVEFRGKGRSR

-360 SLTIARG
+360 TLTIAEG

-384 RAAIGLISPDT
+384 RAAVGLIKPAS
-395 GTVRLLGDSLTGA
+395 GTVRLLGESLSEA
-408 RGRALR
+408 RGRDLR
-414 RLRRRCGIVFQDP
+414 RLRRHCGIVFQDP

-443 PLLINKVGDRD
+443 PLVINGVGDRT

-462 SVRLDP
+462 SVELDP
-468 AVRLRYPH
+468 ALRLRHPH

-490 ALALDPDLVIADEP
+490 ALALDPRLVIADEP

-524 ARLGFACLFITHD
+524 ERLGFACLFITHD

-542 LVSDRVAVLNQGRL
+542 RVSDRVAVMNQGRL
-556 VEEGPRDQVLFDPR
+556 VEVGTRDDVLFDSR
-570 EDYTRRLV
+570 EEYTRRLV

-584 DPVEQR
+584 DPAEQR
-590 ERRVRAAELRAARD
+590 RRRAERHRL

>member
-1 MSDSPALAIEDLNV
+1 MTEPSPTLAIEDLSV
-15 SFTGGPETVRAVDG
+15 SFTSGRETVRAVDG
-29 VSIRVRPGEIVAVVG
+29 VSVTVAPGEIVAVVG

-57 LGLLPPTATVSGTIR
+57 LGLLPPTATGSGTVR
-72 VGDVDVTTLDGA
+72 VGGVDVTTLDGA
-84 ALRAVRGSEIAM
+84 GLRAIRGAEVAM

-118 LRLHIDGLSRKQALD
+118 LRLHLPDLSRKQALD

-139 ETVGIR
+139 EMVGIR
-145 DARRRLGQYPHELS
+145 DARRRLGQFPHELS
-159 GGLRQRVMIA
+159 GGLRQRVVIA

-196 LDLLRGLRDR
+196 LDLLRDLRAR
-206 FGTAMLVITHNMGV
+206 FGMAMLVITHNMGV

-230 MYQGKVVEEA
+230 MYQGKVVEQA
-240 PVEELFARPR
+240 PVADLFTRPE
-250 ADYTKRLLSAVPR
+250 ADYTKRLLAAVPR
-263 LAPRDDAPRTAPG
+263 LTPG
-276 TEAGV
+276 ERRGEV
-281 PGDGAPRTAP
+281 
-291 GTETDASEDGAGV
+291 GAGG
-304 PQAVRDDEA
+304 A
-313 APADL
+313 A
-318 PRDGAN
+318 
-324 APQAIRDDGGPALAI
+324 ALEL
-339 ENLVVQFRGKGGTK
+339 ENLVVEFRGKGGSRF
-353 VRAVDDV
+353 RAVDDV
-360 SLTIARG
+360 SLTIAEG

-384 RAAIGLISPDT
+384 RAAIGLVKPAS
-395 GTVRLLGDSLTGA
+395 GTVRLLGESLSDA

-414 RLRRRCGIVFQDP
+414 RLRRRCGVVFQDP

-443 PLLINKVGDRD
+443 PLVINGVGDRAD
-454 ERVVALLE
+454 RVAELLK
-462 SVRLDP
+462 SVELDP
-468 AVRLRYPH
+468 ALRRRHPH

-490 ALALDPDLVIADEP
+490 ALALDPRLVIADEP

-524 ARLGFACLFITHD
+524 ERLGFACLFITHD

-542 LVSDRVAVLNQGRL
+542 RVSHRVAVMNEGRL
-556 VEEGPRDQVLFDPR
+556 VEVGDRDDVLFDSQ
-570 EDYTRRLV
+570 EEYTRRLV

-590 ERRVRAAELRAARD
+590 QRRAERRRL

>member
-1 MSDSPALAIEDLNV
+1 MSDPAPTLAIEDLSV
-15 SFTGGPETVRAVDG
+15 TFTSGRQTVRAVDG
-29 VSIRVRPGEIVAVVG
+29 VSITVAPGEIVAVVG

-57 LGLLPPTATVSGTIR
+57 LGLLPPTAKVDGAVR
-72 VGDVDVTTLDGA
+72 VGGVDVTTLDGA
-84 ALRAVRGSEIAM
+84 RLRAIRGAEVAM

-118 LRLHIDGLSRKQALD
+118 LRLHIADLSRKQALD

-139 ETVGIR
+139 EMVGIR
-145 DARRRLGQYPHELS
+145 DARRRLGQFPHELS
-159 GGLRQRVMIA
+159 GGLRQRVVIA

-196 LDLLRGLRDR
+196 LDLLRDLRTK
-206 FGTAMLVITHNMGV
+206 FGMAMLVITHNMGV

-230 MYQGKVVEEA
+230 MYQGKVVEQA
-240 PVEELFARPR
+240 PVDDLFARPE
-250 ADYTKRLLSAVPR
+250 ADYTKRLLAAVPR
-263 LAPRDDAPRTAPG
+263 LTPG
-276 TEAGV
+276 ERRERESPAGKSAAGKSAAGKS
-281 PGDGAPRTAP
+281 PAGESAA
-291 GTETDASEDGAGV
+291 GT
-304 PQAVRDDEA
+304 
-313 APADL
+313 
-318 PRDGAN
+318 
-324 APQAIRDDGGPALAI
+324 ALAL
-339 ENLVVQFRGKGGTK
+339 ENLVVEFRGKGRSR

-360 SLTIARG
+360 TLTIAEG

-384 RAAIGLISPDT
+384 RAAVGLIKPAS
-395 GTVRLLGDSLTGA
+395 GTVRLLGESLSEA
-408 RGRALR
+408 RGRDLR
-414 RLRRRCGIVFQDP
+414 RLRRHCGIVFQDP

-443 PLLINKVGDRD
+443 PLVINGVGDRT

-462 SVRLDP
+462 SVELDP
-468 AVRLRYPH
+468 ALRLRHPH

-490 ALALDPDLVIADEP
+490 ALALDPRLVIADEP

-524 ARLGFACLFITHD
+524 ERLGFACLFITHD

-542 LVSDRVAVLNQGRL
+542 RVSDRVAVMNQGRL
-556 VEEGPRDQVLFDPR
+556 VEVGTRDDVLFDSR
-570 EDYTRRLV
+570 EEYTRRLV

-584 DPVEQR
+584 DPAEQR
-590 ERRVRAAELRAARD
+590 RRRAERHRL

>member
-1 MSDSPALAIEDLNV
+1 MSDSTALAIEDLNV

-72 VGDVDVTTLDGA
+72 VGDVDVTTLDGS

-240 PVEELFARPR
+240 PVEELFARPQ
-250 ADYTKRLLSAVPR
+250 ADYTKRLLEAVPR
-263 LAPRDDAPRTAPG
+263 LAPRDDAPRTEPAD
-276 TEAGV
+276 ER
-281 PGDGAPRTAP
+281 APRGRAAQATSRQDEDPRRA
-291 GTETDASEDGAGV
+291 AS
-304 PQAVRDDEA
+304 
-313 APADL
+313 
-318 PRDGAN
+318 
-324 APQAIRDDGGPALAI
+324 DGGPALAI

-384 RAAIGLISPDT
+384 RAAIGLIGPDS

-434 MTVGDCVAE
+434 MTVGDCIAE
-443 PLLINKVGDRD
+443 PLLINKVGGRD

>member
-1 MSDSPALAIEDLNV
+1 MSDQPPTLAIEDLSV
-15 SFTGGPETVRAVDG
+15 TFGSGHRTVRAVDG
-29 VSIRVRPGEIVAVVG
+29 VSVTVAPGEIVAVVG

-57 LGLLPPTATVSGTIR
+57 LGLLPPTAKVGGTVR
-72 VGDVDVTTLDGA
+72 VGGVDVTTLDGPR
-84 ALRAVRGSEIAM
+84 LRAVRGAEVAM

-118 LRLHIDGLSRKQALD
+118 LRLHTDLSRKQALD
-133 RAAELL
+133 RAVELL
-139 ETVGIR
+139 EMVGIR
-145 DARRRLGQYPHELS
+145 DASRRLGQFPHELS
-159 GGLRQRVMIA
+159 GGLRQRVVIA

-196 LDLLRGLRDR
+196 LDLLRDLRTK
-206 FGTAMLVITHNMGV
+206 FGMAMLVITHNMGV

-230 MYQGKVVEEA
+230 MYQGKVVEQA
-240 PVEELFARPR
+240 PVDDLFARPE

-263 LAPRDDAPRTAPG
+263 LAPGERRDREAPEKETA
-276 TEAGV
+276 
-281 PGDGAPRTAP
+281 
-291 GTETDASEDGAGV
+291 
-304 PQAVRDDEA
+304 
-313 APADL
+313 
-318 PRDGAN
+318 
-324 APQAIRDDGGPALAI
+324 ALSL
-339 ENLVVQFRGKGGTK
+339 ENLVVEFRGKGGSR

-360 SLTIARG
+360 TLTIAEG

-384 RAAIGLISPDT
+384 RAAIGLVKPAS
-395 GTVRLLGDSLTGA
+395 GTVRLLGESLGEA

-414 RLRRRCGIVFQDP
+414 RLRRHCGIVFQDP

-443 PLLINKVGDRD
+443 PLVINGVGDRT
-454 ERVVALLE
+454 ERVVALLK
-462 SVRLDP
+462 SVELDP
-468 AVRLRYPH
+468 ALRLRHPH

-490 ALALDPDLVIADEP
+490 ALALDPRLVIADEP

-524 ARLGFACLFITHD
+524 ERLGFACLFITHD

-542 LVSDRVAVLNQGRL
+542 RVSDRVAVMNQGRL
-556 VEEGPRDQVLFDPR
+556 VEVGARDDVLFDSQ
-570 EDYTRRLV
+570 EEYTRRLV

-584 DPVEQR
+584 DPTEQR
-590 ERRVRAAELRAARD
+590 RRRAERRAASAPPSST